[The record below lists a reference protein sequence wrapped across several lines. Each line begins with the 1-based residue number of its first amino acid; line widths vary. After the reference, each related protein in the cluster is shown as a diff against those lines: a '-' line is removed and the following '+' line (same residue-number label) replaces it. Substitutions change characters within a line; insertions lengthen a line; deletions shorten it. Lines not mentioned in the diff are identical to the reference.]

1 MSPEQ
6 WTLAGAVFNAA
17 LGVFHLG
24 FWRLFRWSEEL
35 PRLSVINRGVMQVLN
50 LMLAYVFFAVAATQ
64 WFFTPAWTAT
74 PLGRVGTGIVAG
86 FWLLRA
92 LLQPFFWPRVRAS
105 WAMFGLFVLGAAL
118 HALALTTD
126 AAS

>member
-1 MSPEQ
+1 MSAEQ
-6 WTLAGAVFNAA
+6 LTLAGAVFNAA
-17 LGVFHLG
+17 FGVFHLG
-24 FWRLFRWSEEL
+24 FWKLFRWSDEL
-35 PRLSVINRGVMQVLN
+35 LRLGAVNRGVMQVLN
-50 LMLAYVFFAVAATQ
+50 LMLAYVFFAVATAQ
-64 WFFTPAWTAT
+64 WCLAPAWTTT

-92 LLQPFFWPRVRAS
+92 LLQPFFWPRVPAS
-105 WAMFGLFVLGAAL
+105 WAMFGLFLLGAAF